1 MKMPTT
7 LPGRLRARI
16 RQLGMTAA
24 DVATLADVNR
34 TFIYDI
40 IRARSGRPNLERL
53 ERVAKVLKVDSD
65 WLLYEVGHVEGRLPF
80 ADRPDDEFIAIAH
93 AAARPSMGGG
103 AIVEDEG
110 RPGRDYH
117 FRRSWVRDKLRAAPS
132 MLRVLQ
138 VEGDSMLPTL
148 EDGDTVLVDM
158 NQRSPTPP
166 GIFVLHDGM
175 GLVAKRLEHVPL
187 SDPPR
192 LRIIS
197 DNARYTPYECTA
209 EEINVIGRI
218 RWFAREL

>member
-1 MKMPTT
+1 
-7 LPGRLRARI
+7 
-16 RQLGMTAA
+16 
-24 DVATLADVNR
+24 
-34 TFIYDI
+34 
-40 IRARSGRPNLERL
+40 
-53 ERVAKVLKVDSD
+53 
-65 WLLYEVGHVEGRLPF
+65 
-80 ADRPDDEFIAIAH
+80 
-93 AAARPSMGGG
+93 MGGG

-117 FRRSWVRDKLRAAPS
+117 FRRSWIRDKLRAAPS

-158 NQRSPTPP
+158 NQRSPNPP

>member
-1 MKMPTT
+1 MPTT

-24 DVATLADVNR
+24 DVAALADVNR
-34 TFIYDI
+34 SFIYDI
-40 IRARSGRPNLERL
+40 IRARSGRPSLERL
-53 ERVAKVLKVDSD
+53 ERVATVLKVDSD
-65 WLLYEVGHVEGRLPF
+65 WLLHGVGHVEGRVPF
-80 ADRPDDEFIAIAH
+80 DDRPEDEFIAVAH

-103 AIVEDEG
+103 AIVEDES
-110 RPGRDYH
+110 RPGRDYL
-117 FRRSWVRDKLRAAPS
+117 FRRAWIRDKLRAAPS

-148 EDGDTVLVDM
+148 ADGDTVLVDM
-158 NQRSPTPP
+158 NQRSPVPP

-175 GLVAKRLEHVPL
+175 GLVAKRLEHVPM

-197 DNARYTPYECTA
+197 DNPHYTPYECLA
-209 EEINVIGRI
+209 EEAIVIGRI

>member
-1 MKMPTT
+1 MPTT

-24 DVATLADVNR
+24 DVAALAEVNR
-34 TFIYDI
+34 SFIYDI
-40 IRARSGRPNLERL
+40 IRARSGRPSLERL

-65 WLLYEVGHVEGRLPF
+65 WLLHGVGQIEGRAPF

-103 AIVEDEG
+103 AIVEDES

-117 FRRSWVRDKLRAAPS
+117 FRRSWIRDKLRAAPS

-148 EDGDTVLVDM
+148 KDGDTVLVDM
-158 NQRSPTPP
+158 NQRTPTPP
-166 GIFVLHDGM
+166 GVFVLHDGM
-175 GLVAKRLEHVPL
+175 GLVAKRLEHVPM

-197 DNARYTPYECTA
+197 DNPHYTPYECLA
-209 EEINVIGRI
+209 EEANVIGRI

>member
-1 MKMPTT
+1 MPTT

-24 DVATLADVNR
+24 DVAALAEVNR
-34 TFIYDI
+34 SFIYDI

-65 WLLYEVGHVEGRLPF
+65 WLLYGVGHVEGRLPF

-175 GLVAKRLEHVPL
+175 GLVAKRLEHVPM

>member
-1 MKMPTT
+1 MPTT

-24 DVATLADVNR
+24 DVAALAGVHR
-34 TFIYDI
+34 SFIYDI
-40 IRARSGRPNLERL
+40 IRARSGRPSLERL
-53 ERVAKVLKVDSD
+53 ERVATVLKVDSD
-65 WLLYEVGHVEGRLPF
+65 WLLHGVGHVEGREPF
-80 ADRPDDEFIAIAH
+80 DDRPDDEFIAIAH

-103 AIVEDEG
+103 AIVEEEG

-158 NQRSPTPP
+158 NQRSPVPP

-175 GLVAKRLEHVPL
+175 GLVAKRLEHIPM

-197 DNARYTPYECTA
+197 DNPLYAPYECMA
-209 EEINVIGRI
+209 EEVNVIGRI